1 MSRPSTQQ
9 VFTDLEFYLWR
20 IRYAP
25 EQEWHPEIMIMVS
38 EKTRST
44 LQEAVTSMI
53 TDFKQYGESTRKFL
67 CNPPEDI
74 DVQRYAK
81 ENNAEIEWL
90 IWLILRMHPVSS
102 PKAKYELKNKAVT
115 IFLDEQEASELLG
128 ILDNQ
133 LNPQSKHFQGQSV
146 HKGLYFVKDWLG
158 AKK

>member
-1 MSRPSTQQ
+1 MARPSIQQ
-9 VFTDLEFYLWR
+9 VFTDLDFYLWR

-25 EQEWHPEIMIMVS
+25 DQEWHPEIMVMGS
-38 EKTRST
+38 EKTLSIMRDS
-44 LQEAVTSMI
+44 VTSMI

-90 IWLILRMHPVSS
+90 IWLILRMHPEKS
-102 PKAKYELKNKAVT
+102 PRTKYELKNKAVT
-115 IFLDEQEASELLG
+115 IYLNESEISELLE

-133 LNPQSKHFQGQSV
+133 LNPKSSNFQGQAIP
-146 HKGLYFVKDWLG
+146 KGLYFAADWLG

>member
-1 MSRPSTQQ
+1 MVRPATQQ

-25 EQEWHPEIMIMVS
+25 DQEWHPEIMVMAS
-38 EKTRST
+38 EKTLYT
-44 LQEAVTSMI
+44 MQEAVTSMI

-74 DVQRYAK
+74 DAQRYAK

-90 IWLILRMHPVSS
+90 IWLILRMHPES
-102 PKAKYELKNKAVT
+102 PPKTKYELKNKAVT
-115 IFLDEQEASELLG
+115 VFLDEQEASELLG
-128 ILDNQ
+128 IIGNQ
-133 LNPQSKHFQGQSV
+133 LNLRNSHFQGQAV
-146 HKGLYFVKDWLG
+146 PKGLYFTRDWLG